1 MAAVSLRA
9 GHTQINVRAKQQH
22 EKNIFGRKADRTD
35 KMAQRIKVLGLKS
48 DNLSSVSQDLHT
60 RKE

>member
-1 MAAVSLRA
+1 MAAVSLHA
-9 GHTQINVRAKQQH
+9 GHTQINVGAKQQQV
-22 EKNIFGRKADRTD
+22 KNIFGRRADRTD
-35 KMAQRIKVLGLKS
+35 KMAQQIKVLGLKS